1 MSAKIK
7 INIMNT
13 ITNGKHFTMQET
25 TNSEIAFCQKLDPHE
40 LIEAHQKGQLKG
52 KLKDIAAGLE
62 EDSNPVIM
70 LVKYRK

>member
-1 MSAKIK
+1 
-7 INIMNT
+7 
-13 ITNGKHFTMQET
+13 MQET

-52 KLKDIAAGLE
+52 KLKDIAAELE